1 MIEFNGNCPAC
12 GRGMEVSVY
21 SCPAC
26 EVEVRGSFMAGA
38 LGGLKPEQVE
48 FVKTFLQCRG
58 NIKEVE
64 RELGI
69 SYPTV
74 RNRLDAVIKSLGLT
88 PAAEIEA
95 EQEER
100 AGVLDQLE
108 KGEIDAE
115 EAAKLLSGK
124 RAKK

>member
-1 MIEFNGNCPAC
+1 MQNFNGKCPAC
-12 GRGMEVSVY
+12 GSGMLVGLY
-21 SCPAC
+21 RCPAC
-26 EVEVRGSFMAGA
+26 EVEVKGSFTAGA
-38 LGGLKPEQVE
+38 LAGLRPEQVE

-64 RELGI
+64 REMGI

-74 RNRLDAVIKSLGLT
+74 RNRLDAIIKSLGLT
-88 PAAEIEA
+88 PAGEPEA
-95 EQEER
+95 RQEER
-100 AGVLDQLE
+100 ANVLDQLE